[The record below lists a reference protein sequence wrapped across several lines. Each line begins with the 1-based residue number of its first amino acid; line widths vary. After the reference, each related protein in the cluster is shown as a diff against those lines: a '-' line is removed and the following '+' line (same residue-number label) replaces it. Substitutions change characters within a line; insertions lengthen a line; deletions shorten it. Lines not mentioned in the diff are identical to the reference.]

1 MWECFRL
8 ALKAWKTALS
18 KGKMDTPTKND
29 PNKRRDFFSTSALRA
44 AYDLVSH
51 LGLDELNYL
60 KVAGQ
65 SHYDARAYF
74 LYGCADEVLKAST
87 ASMRWKEF
95 LSDPEDAK
103 ENEKDTERGKHISRI
118 VIEAVYDEQQL
129 WVRKL
134 NEILID
140 LILFRETNEQEYF
153 RLYLLYRQL
162 EKFSSFQKDLEDFFG
177 HGSGNVN
184 YTISA
189 TCSQVSQIQK
199 TLPPEKLWFLRNK
212 NKTPTGL
219 EYGSFQSQ
227 RSRLKDA
234 VKIAG
239 ADLRLAL
246 GISYNRGYSVAS
258 RSVHSNIGDPKDKL
272 SLREIDAQIGRIGLI
287 SGHIIDQAFRLLEIE
302 PTGTAAR
309 LRKAFSSADAGQKAH
324 DNLCKTFEVGDIV
337 FAYGDICVVTE
348 FAKSDFG
355 YTSCKVR
362 YVEDPPLPGM
372 EYDWF
377 SSPYVQILWPK
388 AKGMELVLQKVREHG
403 GQDVAKKLTDEKFAE
418 YIFDALRELHKMGV
432 LRKMMRIRQR

>member
-1 MWECFRL
+1 MTEQ
-8 ALKAWKTALS
+8 S
-18 KGKMDTPTKND
+18 EPS
-29 PNKRRDFFSTSALRA
+29 KRRDFFSTSALRA
-44 AYDLVSH
+44 ATDLISH

-60 KVAGQ
+60 KVVGHA
-65 SHYDARAYF
+65 HYNAKAYF

-87 ASMRWKEF
+87 ASIRWKEF
-95 LSDPEDAK
+95 LADPEAAK
-103 ENEKDTERGKHISRI
+103 ISEEGTERGQHISRI

-140 LILFRETNEQEYF
+140 LILFRETNEQGYF
-153 RLYLLYRQL
+153 RLFLLYRQL

-177 HGSGNVN
+177 HESGNVN
-184 YTISA
+184 HTIVD
-189 TCSQVSQIQK
+189 TCSQISEVQK
-199 TLPPEKLWFLRNK
+199 TLPPEKLWFLKKK
-212 NKTPTGL
+212 NKIPNGL
-219 EYGSFQSQ
+219 EYGSFESQ

-234 VKIAG
+234 LKTAG
-239 ADLRLAL
+239 PDLRLAL

-258 RSVHSNIGDPKDKL
+258 RSVHSNIGDPEGDI
-272 SLREIDAQIGRIGLI
+272 SPQDIDAQIGRIGII
-287 SGHIIDQAFRLLEIE
+287 SGHIIDQAFKLLDVE
-302 PTGTAAR
+302 PTGTAAS
-309 LRKAFSSADAGQKAH
+309 LRTAFSTADGAQRAH
-324 DNLCKTFEVGDIV
+324 DSLCKTFEVGDIV

-377 SSPYVQILWPK
+377 SSPYVQVLWPK
-388 AKGMELVLQKVREHG
+388 ARGMELVLQKIREHG
-403 GQDVAKKLTDEKFAE
+403 GEDVAKKLTDEKFAE

-432 LRKMMRIRQR
+432 LRKAIGIRSAVDKKS